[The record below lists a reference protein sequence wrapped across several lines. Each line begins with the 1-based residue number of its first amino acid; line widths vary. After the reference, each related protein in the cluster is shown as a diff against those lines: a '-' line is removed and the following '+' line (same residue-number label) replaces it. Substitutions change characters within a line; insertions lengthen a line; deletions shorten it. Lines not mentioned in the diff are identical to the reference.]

1 MTVIVL
7 SFNVCL
13 RTVNWHLLPSY
24 WISEMLL
31 VHLFQETSQVA
42 TVICIFYS
50 CPIDYFM
57 QSSMFILHW
66 DISKA
71 DQNFYSWSAS
81 NFLQGNFLL
90 AFYFKYKITLV
101 ITYPPIASVSFLT
114 ESECDSRLNAL
125 VFLFQ
130 SSASLKAPCLN
141 ALRHLSGALH
151 CFDCLSARS
160 DCL

>member
-101 ITYPPIASVSFLT
+101 ITYPPNCISFIFNWIWVWLSPQCTGFFIPVQCLT
-114 ESECDSRLNAL
+114 KGTLPPCFE
-125 VFLFQ
+125 
-130 SSASLKAPCLN
+130 AP
-141 ALRHLSGALH
+141 
-151 CFDCLSARS
+151 
-160 DCL
+160 